1 MQSLKRYFPKIA
13 ILLTII
19 GSMVFLYWYIF
30 HKNFDQQSIPQNA
43 DGIAMVDVKNI
54 RNYLAY
60 TYLKNPSEW
69 RWKGVS
75 SKFKK
80 HLNLADFGL
89 KTTDYLA
96 FFHIEN
102 QPLNHWFIALQIDD
116 ETVFEKTMIQ
126 AHFQKTKF
134 QNGMVIYY
142 SNTTSVCI
150 IKHSN
155 RILVANISEKQKQTA
170 VKVAEDMFLKKL
182 FLDANKTK
190 KTINTPNAITIW
202 LKKNSLLEEDGI
214 ININLK
220 QQEIT
225 AEGILQLRYKKE
237 SHFSQTP
244 NALLSFGFDFEMIR
258 KQNFLQQHSAQI
270 NKLIGFD
277 LDSILVHQPTKT
289 ELLLQAVIEKKDS
302 VISYDYDDDF
312 NPVKKV
318 VVHTNREPSF
328 SFSVET
334 ANSTKIYNY
343 LKTQNA
349 IDSQNIFVNFPF
361 AETKALVKEHF
372 FILKANPLKKGI
384 PNSSSTK
391 NGYLQIYFNKLHPKE
406 WRFIIA
412 KNKNFEFLKS
422 FESLKLDISTKNSNS
437 FLEMHLKTKEG
448 KNLIS
453 VLP

>member
-1 MQSLKRYFPKIA
+1 MQSLKRYFSKIA

-69 RWKGVS
+69 RWEGLS

-102 QPLNHWFIALQIDD
+102 QPLNRWFIALQIDD

-126 AHFQKTKF
+126 THFRKKKF

-142 SNTTSVCI
+142 SNTKSVCV

-155 RILVANISEKQKQTA
+155 RILVANISEKQKQIA

-225 AEGILQLRYKKE
+225 AEGILQLHYKKE
-237 SHFSQTP
+237 SHFSQNP

-312 NPVKKV
+312 NPIKKV

-349 IDSQNIFVNFPF
+349 IDSQNVFVNFPF
-361 AETKALVKEHF
+361 AKTTAAIRNNTLT
-372 FILKANPLKKGI
+372 LDANPLQKRPLKT
-384 PNSSSTK
+384 SSPK
-391 NGYLQIYFNKLHPKE
+391 IGYFQIHFSKLQME
-406 WRFIIA
+406 DWRYIMA
-412 KNKNFEFLKS
+412 KNKNLKLLKS
-422 FESLKLDISTKNSNS
+422 FESLTIDFAKKNNAAECHAYLTTKRNILT
-437 FLEMHLKTKEG
+437 FF
-448 KNLIS
+448 
-453 VLP
+453 